1 MSDIAFCVLPWPS
14 VCVQLLMFGQRL
26 ASLMAAAVVCC
37 RQGLAANPSASAIEI
52 SFVPQKLGG
61 RSSGAAH

>member
-1 MSDIAFCVLPWPS
+1 
-14 VCVQLLMFGQRL
+14 
-26 ASLMAAAVVCC
+26 MAVAVVCC

-61 RSSGAAH
+61 GTSGAAQ